1 MNEELSA
8 WQLTYLSK
16 AYTRAIRL
24 EKLRQS
30 FHQELYE
37 CIVVS
42 TSLFD
47 RYASEKRLSS
57 ATDSQA
63 IRIVEAKERYERK
76 IKQEYVRYARWT
88 KLLENTHKEDRIIM
102 IRYFQKE
109 KYVRPEVVADLL
121 ERIKEHLQQ
130 EEILIDETRTEKANM
145 EYRSYLDT
153 NGRRFNKKKK
163 RDIFLTHKAN

>member
-1 MNEELSA
+1 MNEEISA

-16 AYTRAIRL
+16 AYTRAVRL

-47 RYASEKRLSS
+47 RYVSEKRLSS

-76 IKQEYVRYARWT
+76 IQQEYERHASWESLLARA
-88 KLLENTHKEDRIIM
+88 HKEDRLIM
-102 IRYFQKE
+102 IRYFQKG
-109 KYVRPEVVADLL
+109 KYVRPEMINDLL
-121 ERIKEHLQQ
+121 TRMNVDLQ
-130 EEILIDETRTEKANM
+130 EEEIMIEEKRSEKASR
-145 EYRSYLDT
+145 EYRAYLDA
-153 NGRRFNKKKK
+153 NGRRVQKK
-163 RDIFLTHKAN
+163 RNGCIFRI